1 MQGRLAGR
9 PSLGD
14 DGRPDVLQL
23 YDFAE
28 RRVRTLGEL
37 AFQVASFGTDRF
49 LTVSR
54 DGRWVLAAHVD
65 RWTDILVVDD
75 FR

>member
-1 MQGRLAGR
+1 MDTSSS
-9 PSLGD
+9 PS
-14 DGRPDVLQL
+14 VLEM

-37 AFQVASFGTDRF
+37 AFRIGPFGANHF
-49 LTVSR
+49 LIVLR
-54 DGRWVLAAHVD
+54 DGRWALASHVD
-65 RWTDILVVDD
+65 RWDRDIQVVDN

>member
-1 MQGRLAGR
+1 M
-9 PSLGD
+9 
-14 DGRPDVLQL
+14 

-37 AFQVASFGTDRF
+37 AFRVSPYGAKTF
-49 LTVSR
+49 LSVSR
-54 DGRWVLAAHVD
+54 DGRWALASHVD
-65 RWTDILVVDD
+65 RWERDIFVIDR